1 MNDMRP
7 AALLCA
13 MPDHLAPMAHV
24 PPAPAPKPA
33 PPEDESAD
41 PVGDGHSD
49 ADLAERQDRP
59 AQRPPPDPD

>member
-1 MNDMRP
+1 MNDMSS

-13 MPDHLAPMAHV
+13 TPDLGRVAQVPRAPG
-24 PPAPAPKPA
+24 PRPA

-49 ADLAERQDRP
+49 ADLAERQNRP
-59 AQRPPPDPD
+59 AQQPPPDPD